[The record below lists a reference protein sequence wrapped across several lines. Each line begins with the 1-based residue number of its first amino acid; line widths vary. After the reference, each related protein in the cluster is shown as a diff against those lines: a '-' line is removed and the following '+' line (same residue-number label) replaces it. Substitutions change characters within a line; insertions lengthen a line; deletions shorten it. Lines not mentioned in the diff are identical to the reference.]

1 MSNLKK
7 GIWFPL
13 SLVILI
19 ILIALWVP
27 FKYGAAFLYNR
38 ALLRSGV
45 LENAQIYKKGI
56 LVNGKLIW
64 PLQQT
69 KPSDEHVFIVRLSTK
84 RGTENLCQFGVTQR
98 LYNNSPLGIRIPV
111 TFLPENPEKCKL
123 SYSLPGSQSILFKG
137 LALSAGM
144 LLFAFGSLF
153 FVYRS
158 HNKAGP
164 GSSSKLTTEIKT
176 DNPVNCPE
184 CNIKMTEGYL
194 PMGFGI
200 HWRNINQP
208 VAIPTI
214 FSGLSGTVLW
224 LKRPRLHA
232 YHCEKCRII
241 IFKYGV
247 EDKKRLIQQ

>member
-27 FKYGAAFLYNR
+27 FKYGQDFLLNR
-38 ALLRSGV
+38 ALLNSGV
-45 LENAQIYKKGI
+45 VENAQIYKKGI

-64 PLQQT
+64 TQQT
-69 KPSDEHVFIVRLSTK
+69 KPSDEHVFVVRFSTK
-84 RGTENLCQFGVTQR
+84 RGTEDLCQFGVTQR
-98 LYNNSPLGIRIPV
+98 LYNNSPLGMRISV
-111 TFLPENPEKCKL
+111 TFLPESPQRCKL
-123 SYSLPGSQSILFKG
+123 SYSIPGSQSILFKG

-144 LLFAFGSLF
+144 LLLALGSILF
-153 FVYRS
+153 IRHS
-158 HNKAGP
+158 HKKPGP
-164 GSSSKLTTEIKT
+164 GSSSKLTTEMRVES
-176 DNPVNCPE
+176 PLNCPE
-184 CNIKMTEGYL
+184 CGIKMTEGYL

-214 FSGLSGTVLW
+214 FSGLSGTVFW

-232 YHCEKCRII
+232 YHCEKCRIV

-247 EDKKRLIQQ
+247 EDKKRLIQ

>member
-13 SLVILI
+13 SLVVLI

-27 FKYGAAFLYNR
+27 FKYGSDFLLNR
-38 ALLRSGV
+38 SLLSEGV
-45 LENAQIYKKGI
+45 VENMQIFKKGI
-56 LVNGKLIW
+56 LVNGKLVW
-64 PLQQT
+64 PQQQT
-69 KPSDEHVFIVRLSTK
+69 KPSDEHIFIVKLSSQGG
-84 RGTENLCQFGVTQR
+84 RENLCQFGVTQR
-98 LYNNSPLGIRIPV
+98 LYNNSPLGTRIPV
-111 TFLPENPEKCKL
+111 TFLPESPHRCKL
-123 SYSLPGSQSILFKG
+123 SYSLRGSQAILSKG
-137 LALSAGM
+137 LALSTGM
-144 LLFAFGSLF
+144 MLFAFGALF

-158 HNKAGP
+158 HKQPGP
-164 GSSSKLTTEIKT
+164 GSSSQLTTAIKSE
-176 DNPVNCPE
+176 DHPNCPE
-184 CNIKMTEGYL
+184 CGIKMTEGYL

-214 FSGLSGTVLW
+214 FSGLSGTVSW

-232 YHCEKCRII
+232 YHCDKCRII

>member
-27 FKYGAAFLYNR
+27 FKYGADFLYNR
-38 ALLRSGV
+38 SLLRSGV
-45 LENAQIYKKGI
+45 VENAQIIRKGI

-64 PLQQT
+64 TQQT
-69 KPSDEHVFIVRLSTK
+69 KPSDEHVFIVKLSSL
-84 RGTENLCQFGVTQR
+84 GGNENLCQFGVSQR
-98 LYNNSPLGIRIPV
+98 LYNNSPLGVNIPV
-111 TFLPENPEKCKL
+111 TFLPESPQRCKL
-123 SYSLPGSQSILFKG
+123 SYSLSGSQSILSKG
-137 LALSAGM
+137 LALSVGM
-144 LLFAFGSLF
+144 LLLALGSILF
-153 FVYRS
+153 INHS
-158 HNKAGP
+158 HKKPGP
-164 GSSSKLTTEIKT
+164 GSSSQLTTAIKSEE
-176 DNPVNCPE
+176 PPNCPE
-184 CNIKMTEGYL
+184 CGIRMTEGYL

-214 FSGLSGTVLW
+214 FSGLRGTVFW
-224 LKRPRLHA
+224 LKRPRLHG

-241 IFKYGV
+241 IFKYGA
-247 EDKKRLIQQ
+247 EDQKRLIQ